1 MSFAGGLGGARIS
14 GPLPEGGNLV
24 LFGVPPLARL
34 TYKLINIKDNKLTIT
49 QSYKQVPHSLVA
61 HKGPADYILYIVY
74 YILYIIYYIQCAARL
89 TRHRAASLFR
99 GT

>member
-1 MSFAGGLGGARIS
+1 MIPFAVGLVGALGGAKIS
-14 GPLPEGGNLV
+14 ATLLEGGNMM

-61 HKGPADYILYIVY
+61 HKGPADLRKKT
-74 YILYIIYYIQCAARL
+74 ANK
-89 TRHRAASLFR
+89 LFFVK
-99 GT
+99 